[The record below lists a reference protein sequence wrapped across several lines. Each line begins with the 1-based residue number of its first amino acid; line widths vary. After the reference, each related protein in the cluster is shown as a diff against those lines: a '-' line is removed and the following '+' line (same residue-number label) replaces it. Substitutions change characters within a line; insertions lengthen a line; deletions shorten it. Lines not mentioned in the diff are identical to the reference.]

1 MKDYFES
8 GICMCLFV
16 STFFVANATGMSD
29 LPKGALFGL
38 FIGLGLVSL
47 YRKII
52 IKKIAMK

>member
-8 GICMCLFV
+8 AICMCLFV

-47 YRKII
+47 YRKMIV
-52 IKKIAMK
+52 KRIAIR